1 MVPSG
6 AVRRAPPRIERDS
19 GQATLLMRSLAD
31 SFALLADAA
40 GGSPREGGAMNES
53 LRAAEAAVS
62 TWLQR
67 WGGRLRRPGAGA
79 RRRIGLVL
87 VPLLAVGW
95 GLGASAAGWLPN
107 ETQVSAQ
114 PDLIDFE
121 FSQSRAQICWNDETG
136 HLWIGN
142 VDRATGAFVPA
153 DGKGILVDS
162 DAMRFDDAQKTK
174 NGPEWVSTAQGDF
187 IVYTKY
193 VGYHTDGNSR
203 LGLAQTAP
211 NGQWYR
217 GLLGP
222 DYARKGP
229 YGSATPGDPAP
240 RITYVDNRENHYW
253 RELWNQSTEQPLADI
268 PASNYPVRHVV
279 GARALVYPLTVGT
292 VDQAF
297 YRDLDTGN
305 KYEIWMWR
313 APEYGNEFVF
323 MTLVDQ
329 VELRVYR
336 KLAGADG
343 QLRWTAIYSRM
354 APDGNKIFSPE
365 PFTYAGHSYIFMAQ
379 SVRPNK
385 FHSEIWI
392 ANIDMATP
400 LFRRISDNTLLR
412 TRTDPEV
419 FITDAGPMIYYNR
432 LIPDDGL
439 LRAKACRSLS
449 CSEGV
454 FRSDPGITAAG
465 AAN

>member
-1 MVPSG
+1 
-6 AVRRAPPRIERDS
+6 
-19 GQATLLMRSLAD
+19 
-31 SFALLADAA
+31 
-40 GGSPREGGAMNES
+40 MNES
-53 LRAAEAAVS
+53 LGAAEAAVS
-62 TWLQR
+62 TRLHQ
-67 WGGRLRRPGAGA
+67 WGGQLRPLGRP
-79 RRRIGLVL
+79 RRRIGVVL
-87 VPLLAVGW
+87 VPFLVAAW
-95 GLGASAAGWLPN
+95 GLASAGWLPN

-136 HLWIGN
+136 NLWIGN

-162 DAMRFDDAQKTK
+162 ASMRFDDARKTK
-174 NGPEWVSTAQGDF
+174 NGPEWVLTAQGDF

-211 NGQWYR
+211 NGQWYG

-240 RITYVDNRENHYW
+240 RITYVDNSENHYW
-253 RELWNQSTEQPLADI
+253 RELWNQSTEQTLPDI

-279 GARALVYPLTVGT
+279 GARALVYPLAVGA

-297 YRDLDTGN
+297 YRDLDTGVTQQLTFDAGS
-305 KYEIWMWR
+305 KYEIWMWQ
-313 APEYGNEFVF
+313 APEFGNEFVF

-329 VELRVYR
+329 VELRLYR

-343 QLRWTAIYSRM
+343 QLRWTAIHSRM
-354 APDGNKIFSPE
+354 APEGNKIFSPE
-365 PFTYAGHSYIFMAQ
+365 PFTYAGRSYILMSQ

-392 ANIDMATP
+392 ANIDNATP
-400 LFRRISDNTLLR
+400 LFRRISDNSLLR

-454 FRSDPGITAAG
+454 FRADPGITAAG
-465 AAN
+465 TAN